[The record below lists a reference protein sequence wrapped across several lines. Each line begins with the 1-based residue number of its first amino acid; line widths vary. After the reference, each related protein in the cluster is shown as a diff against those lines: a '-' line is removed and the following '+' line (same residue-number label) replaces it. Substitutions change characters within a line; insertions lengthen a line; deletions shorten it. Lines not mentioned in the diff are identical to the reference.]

1 MGSDVTERSLSSLS
15 QLNFLVGTM
24 QTSFGAFVPTYLITH
39 GWSQTD
45 IGLALSWGTVAA
57 VAAQVPAGWG
67 VDAAPLKRPMAG
79 AAILATVA
87 AALVIA
93 FWPSGVPVKLAEMV
107 QNVAGCVLG
116 PAIAA
121 ITLALSRQETLGER
135 LGNNTRF
142 AAAGTAVAGALL
154 GLLGTWLN
162 AQTIFYAAAAC
173 GLAAL
178 WPLYQ
183 IRAVDIFAAP
193 NRTMHAGVVP
203 WFARAVP
210 PQRVREL
217 LRDRRLLIFAG
228 CIALFQ
234 FANAPLLPL
243 AAQAVVAHVAYPTY
257 LVMAAMIVVPQVF
270 TVALSPWFGRR
281 AQGWPGRRW
290 VLLAGFLA
298 VTVRAV
304 LFAINGN
311 PTLMIGYQVLDGISA
326 AVIGVM
332 LPLAVA
338 DITLRGGRFNLA
350 LGIVGLA
357 SALGATVALPVAGVV
372 ADAFGSSMAF
382 FMSAGCGALGCL
394 AVWRAMPDT
403 RPVPQ
408 RPRHFIRRRTAAN
421 HTSRG
426 VAHGPRNHRRSAT
439 TRHSSG

>member
-1 MGSDVTERSLSSLS
+1 
-15 QLNFLVGTM
+15 
-24 QTSFGAFVPTYLITH
+24 
-39 GWSQTD
+39 
-45 IGLALSWGTVAA
+45 
-57 VAAQVPAGWG
+57 
-67 VDAAPLKRPMAG
+67 
-79 AAILATVA
+79 
-87 AALVIA
+87 
-93 FWPSGVPVKLAEMV
+93 
-107 QNVAGCVLG
+107 
-116 PAIAA
+116 
-121 ITLALSRQETLGER
+121 
-135 LGNNTRF
+135 
-142 AAAGTAVAGALL
+142 
-154 GLLGTWLN
+154 
-162 AQTIFYAAAAC
+162 
-173 GLAAL
+173 
-178 WPLYQ
+178 
-183 IRAVDIFAAP
+183 
-193 NRTMHAGVVP
+193 
-203 WFARAVP
+203 
-210 PQRVREL
+210 
-217 LRDRRLLIFAG
+217 
-228 CIALFQ
+228 
-234 FANAPLLPL
+234 
-243 AAQAVVAHVAYPTY
+243 
-257 LVMAAMIVVPQVF
+257 MAAMIVVPQVF

-311 PTLMIGYQVLDGISA
+311 PTLMIGNQVLDGISA